1 MRLLSTKLLK
11 VNFKDRLVQ
20 KGFSLVEFPF
30 IKIKPLNTE
39 IKTLEDNIIITSQ
52 NAASLVLN
60 NPHLLPKLEGKN
72 YFCVGEKTKMLLT
85 GNGLKVI
92 KMSQNASI
100 LSNFITKNHKN
111 ASFSFLCGIQRRPE
125 IETEL
130 AKNKIPLSVH
140 KIYDTLYNSTVIE
153 SQFDGILFF
162 SPSAVESY
170 FKKNTW
176 TSETHGFCI
185 GSTTAASLSNFT
197 ENFSVTK
204 TPNENQLLLSI
215 HHYNTHHY
223 AQK

>member
-1 MRLLSTKLLK
+1 MRLLSTKLLT

-60 NPHLLPKLEGKN
+60 NPHLSPKLEGKN

-111 ASFSFLCGIQRRPE
+111 ASFSLKVSFIKRYNYLIGFLKFLLYYFLIF
-125 IETEL
+125 
-130 AKNKIPLSVH
+130 
-140 KIYDTLYNSTVIE
+140 IY
-153 SQFDGILFF
+153 
-162 SPSAVESY
+162 
-170 FKKNTW
+170 
-176 TSETHGFCI
+176 
-185 GSTTAASLSNFT
+185 
-197 ENFSVTK
+197 
-204 TPNENQLLLSI
+204 LL
-215 HHYNTHHY
+215 N
-223 AQK
+223 

>member
-1 MRLLSTKLLK
+1 MRLLSTKLLT

-52 NAASLVLN
+52 NAASFVLN
-60 NPHLLPKLEGKN
+60 NPHLSPKLEGKN

-125 IETEL
+125 IETEF

-176 TSETHGFCI
+176 TSKTHGFLYRLNNSCKFI
-185 GSTTAASLSNFT
+185 
-197 ENFSVTK
+197 
-204 TPNENQLLLSI
+204 
-215 HHYNTHHY
+215 
-223 AQK
+223 